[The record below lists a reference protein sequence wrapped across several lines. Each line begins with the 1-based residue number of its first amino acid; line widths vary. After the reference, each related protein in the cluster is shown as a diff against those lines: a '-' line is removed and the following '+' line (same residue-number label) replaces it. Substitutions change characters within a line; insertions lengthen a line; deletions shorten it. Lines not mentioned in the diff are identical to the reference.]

1 MNIWMLTS
9 EYPPDFGGGIGMY
22 VNQAAVMMARGG
34 HEVTVLVRDPHQ
46 NTITYEEP
54 NLRIVRF
61 QHMQGEFYNYLGY
74 WTALSYQY
82 AEEVSSLL
90 KSDEN
95 KPDVIEVQDY
105 NGIGYYLL
113 MRKWQFDTEISQIP
127 IILHLHTPTFEL
139 DKVNQAPRYKFPNYW
154 IGHMEKF
161 CMKAADALL
170 SPSQFLAD
178 QIQNVA
184 PENPIQVI
192 NLPYQLEEYDNEE
205 YVRNHESDTLLY
217 FGRAE
222 YRKGVQQM
230 ISGAEKLWL
239 KGHRFKLKI
248 IGGDTYFHPRGMK
261 LGEFLKNKYSRWINE
276 GLLLFK
282 DAIPPA
288 DLNPEILN
296 AKAVI
301 VPSLYENFPYTCLT
315 SMWLGSP
322 MLVSKS
328 GGQAEMVGND
338 GAAGLIFDWNK
349 EDDFENKLL
358 QMINFTKE
366 ELKAMSIIS
375 HQRIRS
381 LCNIE
386 KNLKLRIEY
395 FQQIIEKTKINTKI
409 SFPSLLDTS
418 LKVKADSFPTNCIKG
433 KLSIIIPYYN
443 LGTHIEETM
452 QSALKTE
459 YDNFEIIIVN
469 DGSNDPLSIDV
480 LEKYRSK
487 VPKIKVVDISN
498 KGLAN
503 ARNVG
508 AINAEGEY
516 IAFLD
521 ADDLI
526 EPHFYPKAIKILD
539 SYANVSF
546 VYSWLEYFGNASNTW
561 PTFNTEFPYLLAS
574 NMLSAFVVVRRQ
586 DFIEYGLN
594 KDEMEYGMEDYEGWI
609 SMCAKGCLG
618 VSIPEAL
625 VKYRVRT
632 NSMSRQFN
640 RDMIIYLRER
650 MASINSPVYEKY
662 GAELFKLVDA
672 NGPGYLWDNPT
683 MTYPTVGYGNNN
695 TDDFSDINAQ
705 KYELMRLANSKWGA
719 RLIKLAFKLKI
730 NKFFR

>member
-1 MNIWMLTS
+1 MNIWILTS
-9 EYPPDFGGGIGMY
+9 EYPPDYGGGIGMY

-34 HEVTVLVRDPHQ
+34 HEVTILVRDPHKS
-46 NTITYEEP
+46 TVTYEEP

-61 QHMQGEFYNYLGY
+61 QHMQGEYYNHLGY

-82 AEEVSSLL
+82 ADEVASLL
-90 KSDEN
+90 RSDGK

-113 MRKWQFDTEISQIP
+113 MRKWQFDSDISGIP
-127 IILHLHTPTFEL
+127 VTLHLHTPTFEL

-178 QIQNVA
+178 QIQSVA

-192 NLPYQLEEYDNEE
+192 NLPYYLEEYDNKE
-205 YVRNHESDTLLY
+205 YVRNYESDTLLY

-222 YRKGVQQM
+222 YRKGIQQM

-239 KGHRFKLKI
+239 KGHLFKLKI

-261 LGEFLKNKYSRWINE
+261 LGEFLKDKYSRWINE
-276 GLLLFK
+276 GRLIFK
-282 DAIPPA
+282 DAVPPA
-288 DLNPEILN
+288 DLNPEILD

-301 VPSLYENFPYTCLT
+301 IPSLYENFPYTCLT
-315 SMWLGSP
+315 SMWLGAP

-328 GGQAEMVGND
+328 GGQAEMVGDD
-338 GAAGLIFDWNK
+338 GIAGLIFDWGI
-349 EDDFENKLL
+349 EGDFENKLL
-358 QMINFTKE
+358 QMISSTKE
-366 ELKAMSIIS
+366 ELKTMSIGA
-375 HQRIRS
+375 HERIRN
-381 LCNIE
+381 LCNID
-386 KNLKLRIEY
+386 KNLNLRVD
-395 FQQIIEKTKINTKI
+395 FFRNIIEKTEKASKTM
-409 SFPSLLDTS
+409 FPSLLDISPKTANRS
-418 LKVKADSFPTNCIKG
+418 LSIPYEKG

-443 LGTHIEETM
+443 LGLHIEETM
-452 QSALKTE
+452 QSALETD
-459 YDNFEIIIVN
+459 YDNFEIIIIN
-469 DGSNDPLSIDV
+469 DGSNDPLSINA
-480 LEKYRSK
+480 LEKYRDNGSK
-487 VPKIKVVDISN
+487 IRVLDINN

-508 AINAEGEY
+508 AENANGEY

-526 EPHFYPKAIKILD
+526 EPSFYPKAIKILNE
-539 SYANVSF
+539 YTNVSF
-546 VYSWLEYFGNASNTW
+546 VYSWLQYFGNSSNIW

-574 NMLSAFVVVRRQ
+574 NMLSAFVVVRKQ

-594 KDEMEYGMEDYEGWI
+594 KSEMEYGMEDYEGWI
-609 SMCAKGCLG
+609 SMCANGCLG
-618 VSIPEAL
+618 VSIPEPL

-650 MASINSPVYEKY
+650 MASMNSLVYEKY

-683 MTYPTVGYGNNN
+683 MTYPTIGYGANNS
-695 TDDFSDINAQ
+695 DDFSDLNAQ
-705 KYELMRLANSKWGA
+705 KYELMRLASSKWGS
-719 RLIKLAFKLKI
+719 RLIKLAFKLKL
-730 NKFFR
+730 NKFFK